1 MSDTVVLHSSPFGD
15 FRAGEVIADKYRLEH
30 ELGRGAMGTVWAA
43 VHVTLGQKVA
53 IKLISAE
60 QAGSNEARL
69 RFGLEAKAAAR
80 LKSRHVVQVYD
91 SGHTADGTP
100 YIVMEYLEGQT
111 LEERLAEQRDLGL
124 EEAVRITTHV
134 GRALA
139 RAHAQ
144 GIVHR
149 DLKSGNIFI
158 AKSDDDEQGWVAKVL

>member
-1 MSDTVVLHSSPFGD
+1 V
-15 FRAGEVIADKYRLEH
+15 VIADKYRLER

-91 SGHTADGTP
+91 SGHTAT
-100 YIVMEYLEGQT
+100 
-111 LEERLAEQRDLGL
+111 
-124 EEAVRITTHV
+124 
-134 GRALA
+134 A
-139 RAHAQ
+139 R
-144 GIVHR
+144 R
-149 DLKSGNIFI
+149 TS
-158 AKSDDDEQGWVAKVL
+158 